1 MICLKRRSIVCRL
14 YILSSTSETQ
24 MQISPTNLNLFSP
37 RQKTSI
43 NMNMYRRNA
52 GFNYFELVRV
62 LSLLNHSLMT
72 GTSLTLLFS
81 ENMTE
86 RGKFNIS
93 AVFLLYMYKTVSWL
107 KTKTNS
113 PTKRNNK
120 ESSIKNNTWANI
132 K

>member
-1 MICLKRRSIVCRL
+1 
-14 YILSSTSETQ
+14 

-81 ENMTE
+81 ENMAE

-120 ESSIKNNTWANI
+120 ESSIKNNTWAYI

>member
-1 MICLKRRSIVCRL
+1 
-14 YILSSTSETQ
+14 
-24 MQISPTNLNLFSP
+24 
-37 RQKTSI
+37 
-43 NMNMYRRNA
+43 MYRRNA

-62 LSLLNHSLMT
+62 LSLQNHSLMS
-72 GTSLTLLFS
+72 GTTYNFVIS

-93 AVFLLYMYKTVSWL
+93 AVFPLYMLKTVSWL

-120 ESSIKNNTWANI
+120 ESSIKNNTWVYI
-132 K
+132 